1 MSRLRFKDLPSHT
14 RCNCK
19 VVLRNLPRGFAEPE
33 LRVLLGRFNDH
44 IKWLQFLPDVG
55 LVVGSCCLQ
64 LDSEDEMNALLKEFH
79 GQKFF
84 DGKGCEFVTQ
94 AEVALHQ
101 KVSEV
106 HESSGVR
113 VEESK
118 DYQDFVEKFQA
129 GRVDYFKI
137 ETDPLNVSKV
147 SALVT
152 SLNSEE
158 RLKAADSKTQTK
170 AKSKQWRSE
179 PKTRRWVKKTSSK

>member
-1 MSRLRFKDLPSHT
+1 MSRLRFKDLPLHT

-55 LVVGSCCLQ
+55 LVVGSCCVQ
-64 LDSEDEMNALLKEFH
+64 LDSEDEMNALLREFN

-101 KVSEV
+101 KASEPL
-106 HESSGVR
+106 EPSGVR
-113 VEESK
+113 VEDSK
-118 DYQDFVEKFQA
+118 DFQDFVEKFHA

-137 ETDPLNVSKV
+137 ETDPLTMTKEP
-147 SALVT
+147 ALVQ
-152 SLNSEE
+152 SLNLED
-158 RLKAADSKTQTK
+158 RRKAADSKNRP
-170 AKSKQWRSE
+170 KSKQWRSD
-179 PKTRRWVKKTSSK
+179 PKAKRWVKKK